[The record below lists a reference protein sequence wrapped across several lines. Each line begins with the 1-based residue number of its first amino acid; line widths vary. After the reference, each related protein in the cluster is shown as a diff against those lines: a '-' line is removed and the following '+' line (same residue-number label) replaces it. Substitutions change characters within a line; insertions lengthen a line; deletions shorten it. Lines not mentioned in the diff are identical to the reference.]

1 MMWPD
6 LEIRGEVAQFACPSE
21 GCVMSLRGMLP
32 DEDTILG
39 GYVHL
44 VLGLDVKGLVEGID
58 VLQCLIDT

>member
-1 MMWPD
+1 M
-6 LEIRGEVAQFACPSE
+6 AQLVCPSK
-21 GCVMSLRGMLP
+21 GSVMSLRGVLP

-58 VLQCLIDT
+58 IL

>member
-1 MMWPD
+1 MMQPD
-6 LEIRGEVAQFACPSE
+6 LEIRGEVAQLVCPSK
-21 GCVMSLRGMLP
+21 GSVMSLRGVLP

-58 VLQCLIDT
+58 IL

>member
-1 MMWPD
+1 M
-6 LEIRGEVAQFACPSE
+6 RGEVAQFTRPSRE
-21 GCVMSLRGMLP
+21 RVMSREGLLP

-58 VLQCLIDT
+58 ILQCLIDT